1 MTKVAGV
8 SINRSLLGG
17 GLALALVLG
26 AGLPASA
33 AYNVR
38 RPSDEIRPRWQGAK
52 VGEWT
57 MDYEAAAA
65 QAKAE
70 GKINIVFVTGSWW
83 CPHCEAF
90 EEKVLLSDSWRTF
103 LADRR
108 FYLTMLD
115 FPYRGHVKDEEL
127 HKSRHPEMG
136 DGWGFQCWLYDD
148 EYLAENGLTAEDG
161 FREIQK
167 RYEVQKS
174 LALETANQ
182 VTIRT
187 WDDSAD
193 FTYGKVG
200 YPSLVIYLPDGSEAG
215 RFVPFVTYMEA
226 SEAREYVINQIKTI
240 IAEALN
246 AQCGLCSD
254 PEADE
259 CGLSGAYSQRYLG
272 WLSGGE
278 AGLAGLIDVRAGKAS
293 RKGAIKVKATVTL
306 GGRKIQLAG
315 TATNGCETVSLAKGA
330 CRAVLKLGFAGLSGT
345 LEEGGASYAVTG
357 ARDAFSAKSDDREM
371 ASRRAALE
379 TGSWSFVMRPEETDH
394 PLAGGFGTLTVT
406 IKAKGKAT
414 VAGHLGD
421 GTKVNVSG
429 QVIAGED
436 GIFCL
441 PVVATPYPRKK
452 GGFSCNLWFKN
463 GWLYNVTEVGAWKR
477 VAQSPFEVAWWPIY
491 TADSGSGAISDEMEL
506 LFEALPERVDG
517 LPLVQNPEADS
528 ITPHGAMWKGTDVSG
543 FSTRLTAGTGA
554 FSGTMN
560 FYVDKGGGATKRTR
574 ANVYGVVIGGTG
586 YGTVL
591 VKNVGSWAVK
601 VSACAACE
609 D

>member
-1 MTKVAGV
+1 MNKIRLRRPLA
-8 SINRSLLGG
+8 IA
-17 GLALALVLG
+17 LALAWCGGVL
-26 AGLPASA
+26 A

-38 RPSDEIRPRWQGAK
+38 RPSDEIRPRWRGAR

-90 EEKVLLSDSWRTF
+90 EEKVLLSDSWRNF
-103 LADRR
+103 LSDRG

-127 HKSRHPEMG
+127 HKSRYPEKG

-200 YPSLVIYLPDGSEAG
+200 YPSLIIYLPDGSEAG

-226 SEAREYVINQIKTI
+226 SEARQYVISQIKTI
-240 IAEALN
+240 IADALD

-259 CGLSGAYSQRYLG
+259 CGLSGAHSQRYLG
-272 WLSGGE
+272 WLSGDE
-278 AGLAGLIDVRAGKAS
+278 AGMAGLIDVTAGKANQ
-293 RKGAIKVKATVTL
+293 KGVIKVKATVTL
-306 GGRKIQLAG
+306 DGRKIRLAG
-315 TATNGCETVSLAKGA
+315 TATNGCETVSLAKGT

-345 LEEGGASYAVTG
+345 LEDGEVAYVVTG
-357 ARDAFSAKSDDREM
+357 ARDAFSAKGDDREM
-371 ASRRAALE
+371 ALRRAALE
-379 TGSWSFVMRPEETDH
+379 AGIWSFVMRPEETTEH

-406 IKAKGKAT
+406 VKAKGKAT
-414 VAGHLGD
+414 VTGYLGD

-463 GWLYNVTEVGAWKR
+463 GWLYNVTEIGPWKR
-477 VAQSPFEVAWWPIY
+477 VAKDAFEVAWWPVY
-491 TADSGSGAISDEMEL
+491 TADSGSGVISDEMEL
-506 LFEALPERVDG
+506 LFDAPPETIGG
-517 LPLVQNPEADS
+517 LPLAQNPEADS
-528 ITPHGAMWKGTDVSG
+528 ITPHGAMWKGTDASR
-543 FSTRLTAGTGA
+543 FSARLTARTGA
-554 FSGTMN
+554 FSGSMM
-560 FYVDKGGGATKRTR
+560 FYGDKGGRTTKRTR
-574 ANVYGVVIGGTG
+574 ATVHGVVVGGTG

-601 VSACAACE
+601 VSACGACE